1 MQSLSQ
7 TPSVHRAGGS
17 RAISPASMI
26 LVLDRF
32 HIVAMSVECLFVA
45 EMMTTSGIDVVH
57 LNHVS
62 IPEVEP
68 TPRAPSPLSDHE

>member
-1 MQSLSQ
+1 
-7 TPSVHRAGGS
+7 
-17 RAISPASMI
+17 MI